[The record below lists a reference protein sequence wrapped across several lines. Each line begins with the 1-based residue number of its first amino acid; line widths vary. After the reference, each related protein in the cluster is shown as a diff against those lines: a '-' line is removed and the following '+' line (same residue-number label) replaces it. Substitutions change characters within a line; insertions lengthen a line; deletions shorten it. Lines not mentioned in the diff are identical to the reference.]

1 MSLAAFL
8 VQLLNGLAGASSLFL
23 VAAGLSLIFG
33 VTRIV
38 NFAHGSFYMLGLY
51 VAWSLVEWLGAAV
64 GFWPSVLLAALLVGV
79 LGAAVELLVLRRIYR
94 VPELFQLLAT
104 FALVLIFKDAALWWW
119 GPEDLL
125 GPRAPG
131 LSGAVT
137 ILGRAFPSYDLFL
150 IVVGPLLLGL
160 VWLLLH
166 RTRWGTLVR
175 AATQDRDML
184 SALGVNQTWLFT
196 SVFALGSMLAGLG
209 GALQLP
215 RQPASLGLDMG
226 TIADAFV
233 VVVVGGMGSLV
244 GAYLAALLIGVIMAL
259 CVGLG
264 TVVLLGQ
271 EVSFSSLTL
280 VVEFLVMA
288 VVLVARP
295 WGLLGRAQ
303 SPARVPGQS
312 EPLLRHGGRVQLL
325 AAAMFVVALVLLP
338 IVTRDSPYTTILAI
352 DLLTAALFAT
362 SLHFMMG
369 PGGMVSFG
377 HAAYFGLGAYG
388 AALLVRSAGWPMEA
402 SLLGGPLVAALGAVV
417 FGWFCVR
424 LSGVYLAM
432 LSLAFAQIAWSIVH
446 QWDGFTGGS
455 NGLTGVWPAHWLQD
469 KQAYY
474 HLTLAL
480 VVAAVW
486 CLRRLVFSPFG
497 LALRSARDSSLRA
510 EAIGISVQRI
520 QWLAFVVAGLMAG
533 LAGALYAFSKG
544 SISPDSLGIGRSIDA
559 LVMVLLGGVQTLAG
573 PLVGA
578 VGFTWLQDQVV
589 RSTEFWRALLGAII
603 LLLVL
608 VFPHGIAGIAGQLA
622 AWVRRKGTS

>member
-1 MSLAAFL
+1 
-8 VQLLNGLAGASSLFL
+8 
-23 VAAGLSLIFG
+23 
-33 VTRIV
+33 
-38 NFAHGSFYMLGLY
+38 
-51 VAWSLVEWLGAAV
+51 
-64 GFWPSVLLAALLVGV
+64 
-79 LGAAVELLVLRRIYR
+79 
-94 VPELFQLLAT
+94 
-104 FALVLIFKDAALWWW
+104 
-119 GPEDLL
+119 
-125 GPRAPG
+125 
-131 LSGAVT
+131 
-137 ILGRAFPSYDLFL
+137 
-150 IVVGPLLLGL
+150 
-160 VWLLLH
+160 
-166 RTRWGTLVR
+166 
-175 AATQDRDML
+175 
-184 SALGVNQTWLFT
+184 
-196 SVFALGSMLAGLG
+196 
-209 GALQLP
+209 
-215 RQPASLGLDMG
+215 
-226 TIADAFV
+226 
-233 VVVVGGMGSLV
+233 
-244 GAYLAALLIGVIMAL
+244 
-259 CVGLG
+259 
-264 TVVLLGQ
+264 
-271 EVSFSSLTL
+271 
-280 VVEFLVMA
+280 
-288 VVLVARP
+288 
-295 WGLLGRAQ
+295 
-303 SPARVPGQS
+303 
-312 EPLLRHGGRVQLL
+312 
-325 AAAMFVVALVLLP
+325 P

-578 VGFTWLQDQVV
+578 VGFTWLQDQVA

>member
-1 MSLAAFL
+1 MSLSAFL

-51 VAWSLVEWLGAAV
+51 VAWSLVEWLGTAL
-64 GFWPSVLLAALLVGV
+64 GFWPGMLLAAIAVGL

-94 VPELFQLLAT
+94 APELFQLLAT
-104 FALVLIFKDAALWWW
+104 FALVLIFKDVALWWW

-131 LSGAVT
+131 LTGAVT
-137 ILGRAFPSYDLFL
+137 ILGRAFPTYDLFL
-150 IVVGPLLLGL
+150 MLVGPLVLAL

-184 SALGVNQTWLFT
+184 SALGVDQAWLFT
-196 SVFALGSMLAGLG
+196 SVFALGSMLAALG

-215 RQPASLGLDMG
+215 REPASLGLDMA
-226 TIADAFV
+226 TIGDAFV
-233 VVVVGGMGSLV
+233 IVVVGGMGSLT
-244 GAYLAALLIGVIMAL
+244 GAYLAALLIGVVKAL

-295 WGLLGRAQ
+295 WGLRGRPQSLARASSHVEPPLQPGGRGLVLGA
-303 SPARVPGQS
+303 SGLVVVLALL
-312 EPLLRHGGRVQLL
+312 PLLTGE
-325 AAAMFVVALVLLP
+325 
-338 IVTRDSPYTTILAI
+338 SPYTTILAI
-352 DLLTAALFAT
+352 DLLTAALFAA

-455 NGLTGVWPAHWLQD
+455 NGLTGVWPADWLQD

-480 VVAAVW
+480 VVLAVW
-486 CLRRLVFSPFG
+486 FLRRLAFSPFG
-497 LALRSARDSSLRA
+497 LALRASRDSAPRA
-510 EAIGISVQRI
+510 EAIGIAVKRV
-520 QWLAFVVAGLMAG
+520 QWLAFVVAGLVAG
-533 LAGALYAFSKG
+533 LAGALFAFSKG

-559 LVMVLLGGVQTLAG
+559 LVMVLLGGVQTLSG

-578 VGFTWLQDQVV
+578 VGFIWLQDQVA
-589 RSTEFWRALLGAII
+589 RSTEYWRAWMGGII

-608 VFPHGIAGIAGQLA
+608 VFPRGIAGFAGQVA
-622 AWVRRKGTS
+622 AWIRHRRGT